1 MSRTLADFLRRGG
14 NKSISP
20 LTQTLKRTSPSGAS
34 FIFDAIDTYTGAKPV
49 REMITGRKNVSGYDL
64 LEQKGLLTGNG
75 WMDVPLGIGAEML
88 LDPTTYLTGG
98 ASGVGKAGRAAR
110 AAGLLEDA
118 PRLFSRAAIN
128 AGKADELT
136 RGAKTWGDRLFGGGL
151 IDPVGTRAK
160 RTYDKLGFDINK
172 LSDSDLAVR
181 PLVGRRQA
189 MRDPLASTGKRM
201 TLGDL
206 VNAAPDSQK
215 ALTDV
220 GDFLRNKNVQQVL
233 DSPVY
238 KDLSFDIPFTGGGF
252 GGFDI
257 PGGGGIAQTFD
268 RLGDAARQSWVGRRV
283 ASTVDKG
290 LLNTVDAEDQ
300 LLARRLTNAEKAATP
315 QATKRMSELIRS
327 VDPELIKLARD
338 PDNGRYIKAA
348 IEGNEKFLET
358 LYKNTDQFKK
368 LKNHSE
374 FDSMI
379 QKMRKYYQGY
389 LDDSAEAGI
398 RSAGLTD
405 PFGNLYSSRRID
417 RKLFKDAKD
426 GGIATN
432 KASVITG
439 DMQQRSPEFN
449 IPGGTGMLNSITRA
463 MATDSDL
470 QEATKLT
477 SYIMDQVKQAT
488 NVLGPAPAQPVI
500 KGGKTVMQ
508 SPEYSEGMARELAN
522 KLLNMDMDAIEDGRF
537 IFDENP
543 FEAMDKYGAGRS
555 RAMAR
560 AGELQGILA
569 QTAKR
574 GGGGIPMR
582 SAIDKLGMASTYGRP
597 HGPKAYHAIG
607 ANKNIMDSINSL
619 AGKNIIQNVGELGNW
634 TTNRELQ
641 RRIKTVAN
649 FYDEQPMQSEFFKM
663 LSGITKNFKV
673 WALATPRRSV
683 RDWYSGLFSNFI
695 THPSATDQW
704 HGYSVAKRA
713 IIEQD
718 WEGARSLL
726 EKIPRYERIK
736 NAGGDVI
743 KAAQDDLALVDMAQ
757 TGKLRDID
765 PSGNIL
771 GETGTEVFDK
781 YLGGD
786 GRPESTIGYQ
796 LWDSVT
802 GGSSKAGIEDVSVVK
817 GAKEFLGN
825 KGSLADELTPFE
837 GGLSGVKMRS
847 EYTNVKNPILR
858 TAARTAEVSDKI
870 NRMGG
875 YFAML
880 TGGYSPEAAAK
891 AITEAQIDYSSLT
904 TFERN
909 YLQML
914 FPFWSYQSR
923 IVKWGA
929 KQMYERNTFKNVGLR
944 VPMRIGESFS
954 EEGEVAPSRIAE
966 RYGVPVPDVD
976 IMQYVPDSVKPYLEP
991 LLGEKVEGVDVWLSD
1006 IDIAFVDSL
1015 NTLSPVVKPN
1025 KDTLSP
1031 LSKALGRPDVS
1042 VTKTGSKTLQNI
1054 SGSMLNPLAKFF
1066 VEQATG
1072 QDLFTKQPLD
1082 ATRRSAATVAGRL
1095 GANALQQEVIGSFE
1109 PFVTA
1114 VVPGL
1119 NHPLSI
1125 SRKISSPKGTT
1136 AQNARDALLNISS
1149 GFKIE
1154 RIGPEERTRDMRQKI
1169 QNYLE
1174 QSPYAKQMSIPYIP
1188 KKYLE
1193 DGRLDDAATM
1203 NELLELDK
1211 QLQKKQRDLQQR
1223 RLNNPLMTP

>member
-14 NKSISP
+14 GKPISP

-34 FIFDAIDTYTGAKPV
+34 YIFDAIDTYTGAKPV
-49 REMITGRKNVSGYDL
+49 REFISGRKNVSGYDL
-64 LEQKGLLTGNG
+64 LEQKGFLTGYG
-75 WMDVPLGIGAEML
+75 AVDVPLGIGAEML

-98 ASGVGKAGRAAR
+98 ASGVGRAGRAAR

-136 RGAKTWGDRLFGGGL
+136 RGVRTWGDRLTTPFGL
-151 IDPVGTRAK
+151 DSVGTRAK
-160 RTYDKLGFDINK
+160 KTYDNLGFEINK

-181 PLVGRRQA
+181 PLVGRREA
-189 MRDPLASTGKRM
+189 MRSPLPSTGKRM

-206 VNAAPDSQK
+206 VNAAPNRQK
-215 ALTDV
+215 AMTDV
-220 GDFLRNKNVQQVL
+220 GDFLKNKNVKDVL

-238 KDLSFDIPFTGGGF
+238 KDLSLDIPFTGGVL
-252 GGFDI
+252 GGIDI
-257 PGGGGIAQTFD
+257 PALGGTIAKGID
-268 RLGDAARQSWVGRRV
+268 RIGDAARQSMVGRRI

-290 LLNTVDAEDQ
+290 LLNKVDAEDQ
-300 LLARRLTNAEKAATP
+300 LLARRLTNADKAATP

-327 VDPELIKLARD
+327 IDPELIRLARD

-358 LYKNTDQFKK
+358 LYKNVDQFKK

-398 RSAGLTD
+398 KSAGLTD
-405 PFGNLYSSRRID
+405 PFGNMYSNRRID
-417 RKLFKDAKD
+417 RKLYKDAKA

-463 MATDSDL
+463 MATDTDL
-470 QEATKLT
+470 QEATNLT

-488 NVLGPAPAQPVI
+488 KSLGPAPAQPVMV
-500 KGGKTVMQ
+500 GGKTVMK

-522 KLLNMDMDAIEDGRF
+522 KLVNMDMDEVENGRF

-543 FEAMDKYGAGRS
+543 FEAMDSYGVGRS
-555 RAMAR
+555 SSMAR
-560 AGELQGILA
+560 ANELQSMLA

-574 GGGGIPMR
+574 GGGGVPMG
-582 SAIDKLGMASTYGRP
+582 SAINNLGMASTYGRP
-597 HGPKAYHAIG
+597 HGPKAYHAMG

-619 AGKNIIQNVGELGNW
+619 AGKKIIQNVGELGNW

-641 RRIKTVAN
+641 KRIKNVAK
-649 FYDEQPMQSEFFKM
+649 FYDEQPMQGEFFKL

-695 THPSATDQW
+695 THPSAKDQW

-713 IIEQD
+713 IVEQD

-726 EKIPRYERIK
+726 EHIPRYERIK

-757 TGKLRDID
+757 TGALKDID
-765 PSGNIL
+765 PSGNLL
-771 GETGTEVFDK
+771 GGSDTSVFDK

-786 GRPESTIGYQ
+786 GNPESTLGYQ
-796 LWDSVT
+796 AYDLLT
-802 GGSSKAGIEDVSVVK
+802 GTSSKAGLGDVSVVK
-817 GAKEFLGN
+817 GGKEFLRN
-825 KGSLADELTPFE
+825 KGSLVDELTPFS
-837 GGLSGVKMRS
+837 GLAGKNPKLRA

-880 TGGYSPEAAAK
+880 KGGYSPEAAAK

-904 TFERN
+904 TFEKN

-944 VPMRIGESFS
+944 APMRIGESFS
-954 EEGEVAPSRIAE
+954 EEGELAPSRIAE
-966 RYGVPVPDVD
+966 RYGVPMPD
-976 IMQYVPDSVKPYLEP
+976 IMQYVPESVKPYLEP
-991 LLGEKVEGVDVWLSD
+991 LIGEKVEGVDVWLSD

-1015 NTLSPVVKPN
+1015 NTISPVVSPNEGSLSPV
-1025 KDTLSP
+1025 
-1031 LSKALGRPDVS
+1031 SKLLGRPDVS
-1042 VTKTGSKTLQNI
+1042 LTKTGSKTLQNV

-1066 VEQATG
+1066 VEQSTG

-1095 GANALQQEVIGSFE
+1095 GASPVLQENIGSFE
-1109 PFVTA
+1109 PAVTA
-1114 VVPGL
+1114 ILPGL

-1125 SRKISSPKGTT
+1125 ARKISSPKGTT
-1136 AQNARDALLNISS
+1136 GQNTVDALFNITS
-1149 GFKIE
+1149 GFKRE

-1174 QSPYAKQMSIPYIP
+1174 QSPYAREMSIPYIP
-1188 KKYLE
+1188 KEYLE
-1193 DGRLDDAATM
+1193 DGSLGDAETM
-1203 NELLELDK
+1203 NQLLLLDK
-1211 QLQKKQRDLQQR
+1211 QLQREQKRLKEQ
-1223 RLNNPLMTP
+1223 RLNNPLLTP

>member
-1 MSRTLADFLRRGG
+1 MSRTLADFLKRGSG
-14 NKSISP
+14 TPLSP

-34 FIFDAIDTYTGAKPV
+34 YIFDTIDTYTGAKPV
-49 REMITGRKNVSGYDL
+49 REYITGRKNVSGYDL
-64 LEQKGLLTGNG
+64 LEQKGLLTGHG
-75 WMDVPLGIGAEML
+75 FLDVPLGIGAEML

-98 ASGVGKAGRAAR
+98 ASGVGRAGRAAR
-110 AAGLLEDA
+110 AAGLLDDA

-128 AGKADELT
+128 AGKTDDLV
-136 RGAKTWGDRLFGGGL
+136 RGAKTWNERIFGGGL
-151 IDPVGTRAK
+151 LDSVGTRAK
-160 RTYDKLGFDINK
+160 KTYDKLGFDVNK

-189 MRDPLASTGKRM
+189 MRDPLPTTGKRM
-201 TLGDL
+201 TLNDL

-215 ALTDV
+215 AMTDV

-238 KDLSFDIPFTGGGF
+238 KDLSFDIPFSGGGF
-252 GGFDI
+252 GGIDI
-257 PGGGGIAQTFD
+257 PGGGGIAQAFD
-268 RLGDAARQSWVGRRV
+268 RVGDVAKQSWVGRRL

-290 LLNTVDAEDQ
+290 LLNTVEPEDQ
-300 LLARRLTNAEKAATP
+300 LLARRLTNADKAANP

-327 VDPELIKLARD
+327 IDPELIRLAKD
-338 PDNGRYIKAA
+338 PENGRYIKAA

-358 LYKNTDQFKK
+358 LYKNVDQFKK
-368 LKNHSE
+368 LKNHRE

-379 QKMRKYYQGY
+379 QKMRKFYQGY
-389 LDDSAEAGI
+389 LDDSAEAGV

-449 IPGGTGMLNSITRA
+449 IPGGTGMLNSISRA
-463 MATDSDL
+463 MATDPDL

-488 NVLGPAPAQPVI
+488 NVLGPAPAQPVMV
-500 KGGKTVMQ
+500 GGKTVMK
-508 SPEYSEGMARELAN
+508 SPEYSDGMARELAN
-522 KLLNMDMDAIEDGRF
+522 KLLNMDMDEIENGRF
-537 IFDENP
+537 LFDENP
-543 FEAMDKYGAGRS
+543 FEAMDKYASGRS
-555 RAMAR
+555 SVMSR
-560 AGELQGILA
+560 AGEVQSMLA
-569 QTAKR
+569 QTARR
-574 GGGGIPMR
+574 GGGGVPMN
-582 SAIDKLGMASTYGRP
+582 SSIEQLGMASTYGRP

-619 AGKNIIQNVGELGNW
+619 VGKNIVQNVGELGKW
-634 TTNRELQ
+634 STNRELQ
-641 RRIKTVAN
+641 RRIKNVAT
-649 FYDEQPMQSEFFKM
+649 FYDEQPMQGDMFKFI
-663 LSGITKNFKV
+663 SGITKNFKV

-695 THPSATDQW
+695 THPDVKDQW

-765 PSGNIL
+765 PSGNLL
-771 GETGTEVFDK
+771 GGSETEVFDK

-786 GRPESTIGYQ
+786 GKAESTIGYQ
-796 LWDSVT
+796 LWDNT
-802 GGSSKAGIEDVSVVK
+802 FGGSSKAGVEDVSVVK

-825 KGSLADELTPFE
+825 KGSLVDEMTPFE
-837 GGLSGVKMRS
+837 SLASGDFKLRS

-858 TAARTAEVSDKI
+858 TSARTAEVSDKI

-909 YLQML
+909 WLQMI

-944 VPMRIGESFS
+944 TPMRIGESFS
-954 EEGEVAPSRIAE
+954 EEGELAPSRIAE
-966 RYGVPVPDVD
+966 RYGVPMPD

-991 LLGEKVEGVDVWLSD
+991 LLGQAVPGVDVWLSD

-1015 NTLSPVVKPN
+1015 NTISPVVSPN
-1025 KDTLSP
+1025 EGSLSP
-1031 LSKALGRPDVS
+1031 INNFFGRPDVS
-1042 VTKTGSKTLQNI
+1042 ISKTGSKTFQNI
-1054 SGSMLNPLAKFF
+1054 AGSMLNPLSKFGI
-1066 VEQATG
+1066 EQATG
-1072 QDLFTKQPLD
+1072 KDLFTKQPLD

-1095 GANALQQEVIGSFE
+1095 GAGVRTQETIGSVE
-1109 PFVTA
+1109 PIITA
-1114 VVPGL
+1114 FVPGL

-1125 SRKISSPKGTT
+1125 GRKVSSPKGTT
-1136 AQNARDALLNISS
+1136 AQNTIEALLNISS
-1149 GFKIE
+1149 GVKVE

-1174 QSPYAKQMSIPYIP
+1174 QSPFAREMSIPYIP
-1188 KKYLE
+1188 KDYLE
-1193 DGRLDDAATM
+1193 DGRIGDAETM
-1203 NELLELDK
+1203 KQLLLLDK
-1211 QLQKKQRDLQQR
+1211 QLQKKQRELKER
-1223 RLNNPLMTP
+1223 RLNNPLLTP